1 MVRAAVLQSSENSRP
16 YVESC
21 PVVVEELE
29 LAAAPMRMV
38 KVKVELASLCH
49 SDLSVVNGA
58 RTRPV
63 PMVLGH
69 EASGT
74 VIEVGPEVQTVKVG
88 DRIAFTFQPHCGECD
103 LCIVSGGE
111 RCSKAFDANVDG
123 TLMDGVTVFSR
134 GDQAIHHHTG
144 VAAFAEQTV
153 VHESSVMRVDD
164 DVPFDVAALLGCAV
178 TTGGG
183 AVKNAARLQ
192 PGERVAIVGAGG
204 VGMAALLVA
213 KAIGAE
219 CVDVVDPAVNK
230 HEMIRAIGA
239 DTIYSPGNAP
249 GDHYDVVVEAAG
261 VGPAL
266 EASLP
271 LLRAGGRLVSVG
283 LPSPTTQVAINYLD
297 IVSKSKS
304 VIGSYHGSGNA
315 TEDLEYYIDL
325 WRQGRLPL
333 ERLVSRTVGLEDL
346 NEAMDA
352 LADATVMRQ
361 LINVKSGEPK

>member
-1 MVRAAVLQSSENSRP
+1 MVRAAVLQTSDNIRP
-16 YVESC
+16 YVESR
-21 PVVVEELE
+21 PVVVEELT
-29 LAAAPMRMV
+29 LAATGPRMV
-38 KVKVELASLCH
+38 KVDVEMAGLCH

-74 VIEVGPEVQTVKVG
+74 VIEVGPEVQAVQVG
-88 DRIAFTFQPHCGECD
+88 DRVAFTFQPHCGDCD
-103 LCIVSGGE
+103 LCTFSSGE
-111 RCSKAFDANVDG
+111 RCSKAFDANIDG
-123 TLMDGVTVFSR
+123 TLIGGATVFSR
-134 GDQAIHHHTG
+134 EDEPVHHHTG
-144 VAAFAEQTV
+144 VSAFAEQTV
-153 VHESSVMRVDD
+153 VHESSVIRVDD

-183 AVKNAARLQ
+183 AIKNAARLQ

-204 VGMAALLVA
+204 VGMAALLLA
-213 KAIGAE
+213 KALGAE
-219 CVDVVDPAVNK
+219 SVDVVDPAVVK
-230 HEMIRAIGA
+230 HEMIRELGA
-239 DTIYSPGNAP
+239 SEIYGPGDAP
-249 GDHYDVVVEAAG
+249 LDHYDVVVEAAG

-266 EASLP
+266 ETSLP
-271 LLRAGGRLVSVG
+271 MLRAGGRLVSVG
-283 LPSPTTQVAINYLD
+283 LPSPTTQVSLNYLD

-315 TEDLEYYIDL
+315 IEDLGYYIDL

-333 ERLVSRTVGLEDL
+333 ERLVTRTVGLDDL

-361 LINVKSGEPK
+361 LINVKSGDPA